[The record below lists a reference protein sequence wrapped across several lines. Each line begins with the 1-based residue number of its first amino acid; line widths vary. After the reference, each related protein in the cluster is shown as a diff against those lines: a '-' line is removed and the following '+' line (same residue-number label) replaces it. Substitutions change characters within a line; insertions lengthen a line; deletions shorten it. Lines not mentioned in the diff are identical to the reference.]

1 MVPQAR
7 VVKGRSKIIYAIE
20 NNNRINQHTFYFYNK
35 ILYNFIKFTY
45 NFPCVTLHFV
55 RGGFGSDAGSSAG
68 DSSILGH
75 RPDSLG
81 PVDDDEDRIP
91 EELLLKYVVCI
102 NVNKYFKRVKGKNLI
117 RFY

>member
-1 MVPQAR
+1 M
-7 VVKGRSKIIYAIE
+7 
-20 NNNRINQHTFYFYNK
+20 
-35 ILYNFIKFTY
+35 
-45 NFPCVTLHFV
+45 

-91 EELLLKYVVCI
+91 EELLLKYVVSI
-102 NVNKYFKRVKGKNLI
+102 IVNKS
-117 RFY
+117 

>member
-1 MVPQAR
+1 MELINIHF
-7 VVKGRSKIIYAIE
+7 IIYHNIL
-20 NNNRINQHTFYFYNK
+20 IYIVKFYSQFP
-35 ILYNFIKFTY
+35 FIKS
-45 NFPCVTLHFV
+45 HFM

-91 EELLLKYVVCI
+91 EELLLKYVVSI
-102 NVNKYFKRVKGKNLI
+102 IVNKS
-117 RFY
+117 